1 MEVAYQ
7 NIHRDIIEL
16 SKAGNQKAQFQLYK
30 LYSKAM
36 YNVCYRMMNNQAE
49 AEDLLQDTASIM
61 WTKFSEFTPGT
72 DFTRW
77 SCRIARFVIAN
88 HYRKKKNRHRQL
100 HLNTELWE
108 SIAQAAESSDLLY
121 RDDRIEA
128 LQQCLTRLRERDQK
142 LIRWRY
148 EAGSSIRNIAE
159 AIGRSIDAVY
169 KSLSRIHYQLL
180 CCIEQKLRMEEG

>member
-1 MEVAYQ
+1 MTDKPTQ
-7 NIHRDIIEL
+7 GDISDRKNDDSIRD
-16 SKAGNQKAQFQLYK
+16 FVR
-30 LYSKAM
+30 LYSSNSRRL
-36 YNVCYRMMNNQAE
+36 YGYILCFVPNWSD

-72 DFTRW
+72 DFIRW
-77 SCRIARFVIAN
+77 ACRIARFVVAN
-88 HYRKKKNRHRQL
+88 HYRKKKTRQRQL

-108 SIAQAAESSDLLY
+108 SIAQAAESSELLY

-128 LQQCLTRLRERDQK
+128 LQRCLAKLREKDQK

-148 EAGSSIRNIAE
+148 EAGSSIRNIAK

-180 CCIEQKLRMEEG
+180 CCIEQKLRMEEV